1 MINATYFDGHTTRP
15 RPVRLIIHGG
25 IVAIAG
31 AGYRRTVRVA
41 DLVISER
48 LEHAPRIMRLPT
60 GGFLET
66 NDPTLNT
73 LLAENGY
80 RDPWVVRWQQRWPLS
95 LLALFVM
102 LALVTAGYQWGLPWT
117 ADRVA
122 RHLPMSI
129 EKKIGDEQLKI
140 VDAGKMQPSRLTPA
154 EQERLKSLF
163 SGLEQPNGEK
173 TPYRLEFRDS
183 REGPNAFALPNG
195 VIVMTDQ
202 LVALARS
209 DQAIMA
215 VLGHELGHLHRRHA
229 LRRLMQTLGV
239 GVVIN
244 MFIGDV
250 STVIAAAPTLL
261 LDQNYSRDFER
272 EADRYAIDMM
282 RVNHIP
288 LSPMADLFARMGNP
302 AAADRTAPA
311 QQANRSGYFS
321 SHPSDD
327 ERIANLRAA
336 DKE

>member
-1 MINATYFDGHTTRP
+1 
-15 RPVRLIIHGG
+15 
-25 IVAIAG
+25 IAG
-31 AGYRRTVRVA
+31 AGYRRTVRIA
-41 DLVISER
+41 DLVISEP

-66 NDPTLNT
+66 NDPALNT

-95 LLALFVM
+95 LLALVLM
-102 LALVTAGYQWGLPWT
+102 LALVTVGYRWGLPWT
-117 ADRVA
+117 ADRIA

-140 VDAGKMQPSRLTPA
+140 IDAGQMQPSRLAPA
-154 EQERLKSLF
+154 EQERLKRLVSR
-163 SGLEQPNGEK
+163 LEQPHGEK
-173 TPYRLEFRDS
+173 TSYRLEFRDS

-202 LVALARS
+202 LVALAGN

-215 VLGHELGHLHRRHA
+215 VLGHELGHLQRRHA

-250 STVIAAAPTLL
+250 STVMAAVPTLL

-272 EADRYAIDMM
+272 EADQYAMDMM
-282 RVNHIP
+282 RANRIP
-288 LSPMADLFARMGNP
+288 LSPMADLFERMGTPP
-302 AAADRTAPA
+302 AAGRAASP
-311 QQANRSGYFS
+311 QQANRAGYFS
-321 SHPSDD
+321 SHPSDR

-336 DKE
+336 DQGR